1 MRIPKTAFVF
11 LFLHIFFLNF
21 TFAQKLSEV
30 DKIVA
35 KYPKSFN
42 TTEKL
47 AQKIEKDFNSDH
59 DRARAIYT
67 WIALNIKYDYNAF
80 LNPPKVRG
88 FSYSSEAEKQR
99 KIKQLNDDLIQKAF
113 NSKKA
118 VCEGFTA
125 LYQYLAESVG
135 LKCEIIRGDS
145 KTSLRDI
152 GRKTTF
158 SNHAWNMVL
167 IDKKWRLVDVTW
179 GQGYYDSS
187 KGRMVNDFAPIYF
200 DTDPG
205 YFFAK
210 HFPDSGSYLGTRL
223 SKEDFLNGPLIYNKT
238 IEKDYKIK
246 SPESGILEVRNGE
259 KLTFEIKNVSK
270 SNQVFYLN
278 KKNQPVKVQ
287 NAKEKRGGLE
297 FQILY
302 DNNVGEYITIFIDT
316 NSIVSYKLVQKE
328 RI

>member
-1 MRIPKTAFVF
+1 MRIPQTAFIF
-11 LFLHIFFLNF
+11 LFLHLFFMNF
-21 TFAQKLSEV
+21 TFAQKFSEV
-30 DKIVA
+30 DQIVA
-35 KYPKSFN
+35 KYPKNFS

-47 AQKIEKDFNSDH
+47 ANKIEKDFDSDSE
-59 DRARAIYT
+59 RARAVFS

-80 LNPPKVRG
+80 LNPPKMRG

-125 LYQYLAESVG
+125 LYQHLAGLVG
-135 LKCEIIRGDS
+135 LKSEIVRGDS

-152 GRKTTF
+152 GRKNTS

-167 IDKKWRLVDVTW
+167 IDKKWRLIDVTW

-200 DTDPG
+200 DTDPD

-210 HFPDSGSYLGTRL
+210 HFPDSGFFLGNKL
-223 SKEDFLNGPLIYNKT
+223 SKEDFLNGPLIYNTT

-246 SPESGILEVRNGE
+246 SPDSGIIEIKRGD
-259 KLTFEIKNVSK
+259 KIDFEIKNVSK

-287 NAKEKRGGLE
+287 NPKEKRDGLE
-297 FQILY
+297 FQILA
-302 DNNVGEYITIFIDT
+302 DNNVGEYITIFVDT
-316 NSIVSYKLVQKE
+316 NSIVSFK
-328 RI
+328 II

>member
-47 AQKIEKDFNSDH
+47 ADKIENDFNSDY

-67 WIALNIKYDYNAF
+67 WIALNIRYDYNAY
-80 LNPPKVRG
+80 LNPPKMRG
-88 FSYSSEAEKQR
+88 FTYSSEAEKQR
-99 KIKQLNDDLIQKAF
+99 KIKQMNDDLIQKAF

-125 LYQYLAESVG
+125 LYQHLASLVG
-135 LKCEIIRGDS
+135 IKCEIIRGDS
-145 KTSLRDI
+145 KTSVRDI

-167 IDKKWRLVDVTW
+167 IDKKWRLIDVTW

-200 DTDPG
+200 DTDPD

-210 HFPDSGSYLGTRL
+210 HFPDSGSFLGNRL

-238 IEKDYKIK
+238 IEEDYKIK
-246 SPESGILEVRNGE
+246 APDSGILEVRRGD
-259 KLTFEIKNVSK
+259 KIDFEIKNVSR

-278 KKNQPVKVQ
+278 KKNQGVKVQ
-287 NAKEKRGGLE
+287 NPKEKRGGLE
-297 FQILY
+297 FEILV
-302 DNNVGEYITIFIDT
+302 DNNVGDYITIFVDT
-316 NSIVSYKLVQKE
+316 NSVVSFKILPK
-328 RI
+328 

>member
-11 LFLHIFFLNF
+11 LILHIFFLNF

-47 AQKIEKDFNSDH
+47 ADKIENDFNSDY

-67 WIALNIKYDYNAF
+67 WIALNIRYDYNAY
-80 LNPPKVRG
+80 LNPPKMRG
-88 FSYSSEAEKQR
+88 FTYSSEAEKQR
-99 KIKQLNDDLIQKAF
+99 KIKQMNDDLIQKAF

-125 LYQYLAESVG
+125 LYQHLASLVG
-135 LKCEIIRGDS
+135 IKCEIVRGDS
-145 KTSLRDI
+145 KTSVRDI
-152 GRKTTF
+152 GRKTTS

-167 IDKKWRLVDVTW
+167 IDKKWRLIDVTW

-200 DTDPG
+200 DTDPD

-210 HFPDSGSYLGTRL
+210 HFPDSGSFLGSRL

-238 IEKDYKIK
+238 IEEDYKIK
-246 SPESGILEVRNGE
+246 APDSGILEVRRGD
-259 KLTFEIKNVSK
+259 KIDFEIKNVSK
-270 SNQVFYLN
+270 SSPVFYLN
-278 KKNQPVKVQ
+278 KKNQAVKVQ
-287 NAKEKRGGLE
+287 NIKEKRGGLE
-297 FQILY
+297 FEILI
-302 DNNVGEYITIFIDT
+302 DNNVGDYITIFVDT
-316 NSIVSYKLVQKE
+316 NSVVSFKILPK
-328 RI
+328 